1 MGVQLPPFAPS
12 HPARSIARRPF
23 VRLKLQVLKRFIF
36 WDYPRASW
44 QYDVMVGIIL
54 IFVMLTPRWWFRD
67 QPRTPLVSS
76 IAVLPAEHG
85 NSVYWVEPE
94 LLADLSKDQQAQKLA
109 GLLKNFTHQKQVTV
123 TRVEPIADSD
133 GETKGYMVF
142 AKP

>member
-1 MGVQLPPFAPS
+1 
-12 HPARSIARRPF
+12 
-23 VRLKLQVLKRFIF
+23 VLKRFIF

-67 QPRTPLVSS
+67 QPRTPRVSS

-85 NSVYWVEPE
+85 SSVYWVEPE
-94 LLADLSKDQQAQKLA
+94 LLAAVSKDQQAQKLA

>member
-1 MGVQLPPFAPS
+1 M
-12 HPARSIARRPF
+12 
-23 VRLKLQVLKRFIF
+23 LKRFIF

-54 IFVMLTPRWWFRD
+54 VFVMLTPRGWFRD
-67 QPRTPLVSS
+67 QPRTPVVSS
-76 IAVLPAEHG
+76 IAVLPGEHG
-85 NSVYWVEPE
+85 SSVYWVEPE
-94 LLADLSKDQQAQKLA
+94 LLAGLPKEQQPQRLTQ
-109 GLLKNFTHQKQVTV
+109 LLKRFTHRNQLTV

>member
-1 MGVQLPPFAPS
+1 M
-12 HPARSIARRPF
+12 
-23 VRLKLQVLKRFIF
+23 LKRFIF

-54 IFVMLTPRWWFRD
+54 IFIMLTPRGWFRD

-76 IAVLPAEHG
+76 VSVLPDEHG
-85 NSVYWVEPE
+85 SSVYWVEPE
-94 LLADLSKDQQAQKLA
+94 LLADLSKDQQAQKLSD
-109 GLLKNFTHQKQVTV
+109 LLRHFTHRKQVIV

>member
-1 MGVQLPPFAPS
+1 
-12 HPARSIARRPF
+12 
-23 VRLKLQVLKRFIF
+23 VLKRFIF
-36 WDYPRASW
+36 WDYRRASW

-54 IFVMLTPRWWFRD
+54 IFIMLTPRGWFRD

-76 IAVLPAEHG
+76 IAVLPGEHG
-85 NSVYWVEPE
+85 SSVYWVEPE
-94 LLADLSKDQQAQKLA
+94 LLADLSKEQQAQKLA
-109 GLLKNFTHQKQVTV
+109 ELLRNVTHKKEVTV

>member
-1 MGVQLPPFAPS
+1 M
-12 HPARSIARRPF
+12 
-23 VRLKLQVLKRFIF
+23 LKRFIL

-44 QYDVMVGIIL
+44 QYDVMVGIIV
-54 IFVMLTPRWWFRD
+54 IFVLLTPRGWFRD

-85 NSVYWVEPE
+85 SAVYWVEPE
-94 LLADLSKDQQAQKLA
+94 LLSGLPKEQQTQKVQQ
-109 GLLKNFTHQKQVTV
+109 LLKRFTHQKQPVV
-123 TRVEPIADSD
+123 DRIEPIADSE

>member
-1 MGVQLPPFAPS
+1 M
-12 HPARSIARRPF
+12 
-23 VRLKLQVLKRFIF
+23 LKRFIF

-44 QYDVMVGIIL
+44 QYDVMVGIII
-54 IFVMLTPRWWFRD
+54 IFVLLTPRAWFRD

-85 NSVYWVEPE
+85 NSVFWVEPE
-94 LLADLSKDQQAQKLA
+94 LLSGLSKEQQEQKLSQ
-109 GLLKNFTHQKQVTV
+109 LLKQFTHQKQLVVTQ
-123 TRVEPIADSD
+123 VEPIADSE